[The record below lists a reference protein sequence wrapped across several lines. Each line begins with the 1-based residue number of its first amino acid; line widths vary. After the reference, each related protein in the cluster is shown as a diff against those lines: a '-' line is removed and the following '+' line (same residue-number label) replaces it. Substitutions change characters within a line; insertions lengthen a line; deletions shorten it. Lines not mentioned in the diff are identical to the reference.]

1 MMTTVVRSLRDDGTD
16 GDDDGEREAAL
27 QLVNELLNDAHKLE
41 SSRDSEWV
49 VDLAS
54 RRVVRRTTGEG
65 RAR

>member
-1 MMTTVVRSLRDDGTD
+1 MTTVVRSLRDDGTD

-27 QLVNELLNDAHKLE
+27 QLVNELLNDAHKME

-54 RRVVRRTTGEG
+54 RRVVRRTTGCEG